1 MPHLLGRPKSM
12 ADLELFPLFIV
23 GAKVHGRASYAYHVD
38 GRHTHNVNVTLTV
51 LLDVLNNISLQQ
63 PLPRTLYLLMDNC
76 VRENKNR
83 YVLGFLSFLIHKRV
97 FEKVILPLW
106 ILSYIFRIK

>member
-51 LLDVLNNISLQQ
+51 LLDVLNKRLSTATA
-63 PLPRTLYLLMDNC
+63 P
-76 VRENKNR
+76 ENF
-83 YVLGFLSFLIHKRV
+83 VLVNGQLCSGEQK
-97 FEKVILPLW
+97 
-106 ILSYIFRIK
+106 